1 MFGKKPVVALG
12 AFALA
17 LALSSGVTSVQAAA
31 CKGLEMG
38 ACQENGDCSWV
49 KPYERKDGVK
59 VAGYCKSKPKR
70 SGKSGDTK
78 KSESTNSKESKMK
91 KSESKE

>member
-1 MFGKKPVVALG
+1 MFGKKRVA
-12 AFALA
+12 AFGALA
-17 LALSSGVTSVQAAA
+17 LAFALSCGITSVQAAA

-38 ACQENGDCSWV
+38 SCQNNGDCSWV

-78 KSESTNSKESKMK
+78 KSDSMKSTESKMK

>member
-1 MFGKKPVVALG
+1 MFEKKPVVALG
-12 AFALA
+12 ALA
-17 LALSSGVTSVQAAA
+17 LAFALSCGATSVQAAA
-31 CKGLEMG
+31 CKGLEIG
-38 ACQENGDCSWV
+38 ACQKNGDCSWV

-59 VAGYCKSKPKR
+59 VTGHCKSNPKR

-78 KSESTNSKESKMK
+78 KPDSTNSKESKMK